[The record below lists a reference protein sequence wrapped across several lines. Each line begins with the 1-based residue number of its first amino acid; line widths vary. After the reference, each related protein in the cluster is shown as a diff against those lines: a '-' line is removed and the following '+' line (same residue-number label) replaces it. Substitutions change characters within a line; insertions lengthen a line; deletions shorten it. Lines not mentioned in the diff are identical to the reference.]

1 MRRDTCQISWKPKTP
16 GNGFGPQC
24 KTHSS
29 HIWPHLISN
38 GNYHFRLAYHF
49 VWESN
54 AAWWRSRRP
63 RCKKYPQK
71 AAAKRLPNLHKCLS
85 THKSHHTP
93 ICVLQTEYNDRMGRL
108 EKAQTS
114 QGSPWPGRE
123 QCVGTQNLQIH
134 LQETPSWCLKVSKTT
149 GLKMLGVLVYL
160 CSKIYLQTFLTA
172 SGSCRPKTTYELWRK
187 NWDIRRTLSCWPTWE
202 IPKGMLLGTTPGQHV
217 ACNETRVLSFKLSSG
232 RPPWPG
238 QYWSQKTPSR
248 STNRANKQS
257 RPGQFSN
264 VMRYLSTCV
273 NSQCDGSDVQ
283 IDCNLQL
290 VLGSSWH
297 HRSRNEEID
306 RNVI

>member
-29 HIWPHLISN
+29 HIWPHLIYS
-38 GNYHFRLAYHF
+38 RLAYHL

-54 AAWWRSRRP
+54 AAWWRSRRQ

-85 THKSHHTP
+85 THKSHHSP
-93 ICVLQTEYNDRMGRL
+93 ICVLQIEYNDRMGRL

-114 QGSPWPGRE
+114 QGSPWPRE

-134 LQETPSWCLKVSKTT
+134 LQETPSWCLKVLKTT

-172 SGSCRPKTTYELWRK
+172 SGSCRPKTTYEGKTETSDVHCHAGPHGKFQRACCLEPHLVNTSLATKHGTHWSSSWVLDAHHGQASTGPKKHPADPRIVQTNK
-187 NWDIRRTLSCWPTWE
+187 ADLGKLAMWCDIC
-202 IPKGMLLGTTPGQHV
+202 QHV
-217 ACNETRVLSFKLSSG
+217 
-232 RPPWPG
+232 
-238 QYWSQKTPSR
+238 
-248 STNRANKQS
+248 STV
-257 RPGQFSN
+257 N
-264 VMRYLSTCV
+264 VMR
-273 NSQCDGSDVQ
+273 VQ
-283 IDCNLQL
+283 MFRLIANCIF
-290 VLGSSWH
+290 SWDPAGIIVPGM
-297 HRSRNEEID
+297 RK
-306 RNVI
+306 